1 MRVLVTT
8 KRCGLL
14 IVTTLLVMLA
24 PDVARAIDNEGINLD
39 AGSRGNQIMA
49 GVQFGAPPGVR
60 GGSNDDCEWSV
71 SIPRDAKLGE
81 GSEVTKTIGSVT
93 YRLYDYSCTV
103 PAASTT
109 FHWIPEVSTAELGRQ
124 AAAVVYDNV
133 PAPWGNFAP
142 PARRGVV
149 NLDMWLWVSPLLWVP
164 ISVTA
169 GVPTPA
175 GYVYV
180 TTTATPKKI
189 LFNPGDGKLGTG
201 PVECNGPGMVW
212 MSQFGDYLRSTCMY
226 KYTHASSM
234 HPSGVFPATFS
245 VQWHITWKSNIGAHG
260 TIGDLTLDSSHQ
272 MLIREVQGLV
282 SR

>member
-1 MRVLVTT
+1 MRVLTSQ
-8 KRCGLL
+8 KFFALL
-14 IVTTLLVMLA
+14 AVAAALLCA
-24 PDVARAIDNEGINLD
+24 PSPVAHAIDDLD
-39 AGSRGNQIMA
+39 LHAGARGNTLMA
-49 GVQFGAPPGVR
+49 GIQFGAPPGVR
-60 GGSNDDCEWSV
+60 SDANNDCEWSV

-81 GSEVTKTIGSVT
+81 GSEVTKTVGSVT

-103 PAASTT
+103 PASSTT
-109 FHWIPEVSTAELGRQ
+109 FHWIPEVSNETLSRQ
-124 AAAVVYDNV
+124 AASVMYDNV

-149 NLDMWLWVSPLLWVP
+149 NIDMWLWVNPAMWIP

-189 LFNPGDGKLGTG
+189 IFDPGDGNLGTG
-201 PVECNGPGMVW
+201 KVECNGPGMMW
-212 MSQFGDYLRSTCMY
+212 LSQFGDYLPSTCMY
-226 KYTHASSM
+226 KYTHSSAM
-234 HPSGVFPATFS
+234 HPSGLFPATFS
-245 VQWHITWKSNIGAHG
+245 VQWHVTWKSNIGAQG

-272 MLIREVQGLV
+272 MLIREVQALV
-282 SR
+282 NR